1 MGATPIVL
9 AFLGFIFLWV
19 IVNYST
25 FQRIKRRME
34 VCYEAL
40 IALYP
45 QKLEKAAIL
54 MQQLKDEQICSEKV
68 TLTYQQLITSVSSEN
83 ILEADKK
90 INEWLQDC
98 LQRAYANDALVKS
111 DAFQTLKRQLSQ
123 TQAEVMQ
130 AKRQLKAAI
139 NDHNVL
145 SKHMPSQMIAWVFG
159 FKPIQL
165 GLLQ

>member
-1 MGATPIVL
+1 MGATPIIL

-25 FQRIKRRME
+25 FQRIKKRME
-34 VCYEAL
+34 ACYEAL

-45 QKLEKAAIL
+45 QKLEKAATL
-54 MQQLKDEQICSEKV
+54 MQQLQNEQICSEKV
-68 TLTYQQLITSVSSEN
+68 TLTYQELVQKPTSEN

-111 DAFQTLKRQLSQ
+111 DAFHALKSHLAT

-139 NDHNVL
+139 NDHNAL
-145 SKHMPSQMIAWVFG
+145 SEHMPSQIIAWVFG

-165 GLLQ
+165 GL